1 MGANLM
7 AKVISALS
15 LFVIAMLG
23 GCDLMTHTRCDDK
36 ILTQE
41 KSPDGKYVAILYHR
55 SCANNTGLYTCVNL
69 QENPGTLSSK
79 GETQPILT
87 ISGFYEIRA
96 TWNSP
101 NTLEIHSD
109 GLKLQKAILTQEG
122 RWKSV
127 SVYYKD

>member
-1 MGANLM
+1 M

-23 GCDLMTHTRCDDK
+23 GCDLMNHTRCDDK

-41 KSPDGKYVAILYHR
+41 KSPDGKYVAILYQR
-55 SCANNTGLYTCVNL
+55 SCANNTGQYTCVNL

-87 ISGFYEIRA
+87 ISGLYEIRA

-101 NTLEIHSD
+101 NTLEIQSD
-109 GLKLQKAILTQEG
+109 GLKLQKAILTQED

-127 SVYYKD
+127 SIHYKD